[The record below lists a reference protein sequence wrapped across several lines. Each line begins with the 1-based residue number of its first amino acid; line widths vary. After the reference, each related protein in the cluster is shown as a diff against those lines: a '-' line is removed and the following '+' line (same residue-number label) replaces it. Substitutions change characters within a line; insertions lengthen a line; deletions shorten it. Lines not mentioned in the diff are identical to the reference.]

1 MNCAN
6 HSEVAAVAFC
16 RTCGK
21 PLCAECMRPA
31 QGTVYC
37 EEHAAEG
44 VAAAGTAAAASGSP
58 GPAQPRPMRP
68 AVDLGASPGLAFLL
82 GLIPGVGAIY
92 NGQYAKGL
100 VHAIVFGLLVSIV
113 SSDSAG
119 RLTPLFGIL
128 IAVWIFYMALEAY
141 HTANKR
147 RLGERVEE
155 FSSLVD
161 VRGSSRFPVGAILLI
176 GLGILLLL
184 DTTDVIPF
192 ERLARYWPV
201 LLIVLGLYMLWARL
215 TPGGVEGSR
224 EVRDDR
230 R

>member
-1 MNCAN
+1 M
-6 HSEVAAVAFC
+6 AFC
-16 RTCGK
+16 RACGK
-21 PLCAECMRPA
+21 PLCAECMRPG

-37 EEHAAEG
+37 DEH
-44 VAAAGTAAAASGSP
+44 VVIGTAAVGSGIGAASASP
-58 GPAQPRPMRP
+58 GTTPGAMGP
-68 AVDLGASPGLAFLL
+68 AVDLGAAPGLAFLL

-100 VHAIVFGLLVSIV
+100 VHAIVFGLLVSVV

-119 RLTPLFGIL
+119 SLTPLFGIL

-141 HTANKR
+141 HTANRR
-147 RLGERVEE
+147 RLGQPVEE

-161 VRGSSRFPVGAILLI
+161 VRGSSRFPAGAILLI
-176 GLGILLLL
+176 GLGILFLLH
-184 DTTDVIPF
+184 TTDVIPF

-201 LLIVLGLYMLWARL
+201 LLIVMGLYMLWARL
-215 TPGGVEGSR
+215 TAGPVVENSR
-224 EVRDDR
+224 EVRDER